1 MAKVDTMARLIL
13 ALLGPV
19 HVTLDG
25 QPVNSFGYDKVRALL
40 ANLAVERH
48 RAHGRAALGA
58 LLWPDESQA
67 VARKNLR
74 TALATL
80 RQALGDATAD
90 PPMLLVTRDTV
101 QFNPIGD
108 YELDVATFSVLLLE
122 VERHPHPAG
131 VPCAA
136 CVVRFAQAVEL
147 YRGAYL
153 QEVSVPGSVAWEEW
167 ALLIR
172 ERLHTQVLDALG
184 QLMAYHEAR
193 REDDRARRYAWRA
206 LAQESWDEAAHRC
219 LMRVYVRSGRR
230 SAALVQYERCRQI
243 LAHELGVA
251 PSVET
256 VALYEC
262 IRTGALAREHSA
274 AAGHLH

>member
-1 MAKVDTMARLIL
+1 MVKADTMARLIL
-13 ALLGPV
+13 ALLGPLY
-19 HVTLDG
+19 VTLDG
-25 QPVNSFGYDKVRALL
+25 QPVTSFGYNKVRALL
-40 ANLAVERH
+40 AYLAVERH
-48 RAHGRAALGA
+48 RAHDRAALGT
-58 LLWPDESQA
+58 LLWPDEPQA

-80 RQALGDATAD
+80 RQALGDTTAA
-90 PPMLLVTRDTV
+90 PPILLVTRDTV
-101 QFNPIGD
+101 QFNPASD
-108 YELDVATFSVLLLE
+108 YELDVTTFGALLSE
-122 VERHPHPAG
+122 VERHAHPAG

-136 CVVRFAQAVEL
+136 CAARLAQAVEL

-172 ERLHTQVLDALG
+172 ERLHTQMLDALG

-193 REDDRARRYAWRA
+193 GEADRARQYAWRA
-206 LAQESWDEAAHRC
+206 LVLESWDEGAHRC

-230 SAALVQYERCRQI
+230 SAAMAQYKRCRQI
-243 LAHELGVA
+243 LADELGVA

-256 VALYEC
+256 VALYER
-262 IRTGALAREHSA
+262 IRTGALAQEHGA
-274 AAGHLH
+274 AAPSR